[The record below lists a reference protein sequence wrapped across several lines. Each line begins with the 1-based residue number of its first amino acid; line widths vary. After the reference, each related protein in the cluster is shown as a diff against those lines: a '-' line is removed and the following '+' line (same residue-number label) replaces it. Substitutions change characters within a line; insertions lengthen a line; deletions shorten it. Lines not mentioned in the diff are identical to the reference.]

1 MDWIGLL
8 GRTYS
13 ANHTGGYCTYRTYSD
28 LFSYINCNLF
38 QFSTYPFVSGQIKTI
53 LNLNIV
59 ENNISAKTFTGH
71 NMLKLANDKK
81 PNKVFS
87 AEQVH

>member
-1 MDWIGLL
+1 
-8 GRTYS
+8 
-13 ANHTGGYCTYRTYSD
+13 
-28 LFSYINCNLF
+28 
-38 QFSTYPFVSGQIKTI
+38 